1 MSVEIEIFGFL
12 APTLLPV
19 LVACAA
25 VFVVVD
31 LILARCGAYRF
42 AWHPGLLRIG
52 LFAVLFCSAAL
63 LVHR

>member
-1 MSVEIEIFGFL
+1 MPVEIEIFGFF

-19 LVACAA
+19 LVACVA

-31 LILARCGAYRF
+31 LVLARCGAYRL
-42 AWHPGLLRIG
+42 AWHPGLLRVG
-52 LFAVLFCSAAL
+52 LFAALFCGAAL